1 MYENKISARQLRRM
15 IFIETF
21 GAGALSIPALACYKE
36 QSGFWSLLFYGVFLM
51 GTVAFFIVFS
61 GKIGEGDCVSKT
73 KTKLKFRDFPEVL
86 PQPIK
91 IVYIVRFFINAVAL
105 FYFFGKTIQTVYM
118 PESSFL
124 FIIFPAAIL
133 LWYSMYTTL
142 QKRARFLEIIFP
154 WIITTYFIAVILS
167 FIGIEKAMQ
176 IGSAEGLWQAIFSD
190 NIFRSMGNGYLLLL
204 CSSPIEFL
212 LFLRPAAEERGAET
226 RDRKIEDKDNKKDKN
241 NKNNKED
248 KSNKTI
254 WSIIIAVAG
263 AFLCNILFCF
273 LAFRTLGPTLTSHSE
288 WPVIKMMQLIRMPGG
303 FLERFDI
310 LPIVFWILCMM
321 AVLSG
326 YLYYGWSIFQSQIS
340 HSKRNFL
347 GITIVC
353 LLLFAYTVEKN
364 TFLCTFYLK
373 YKAFVDFP
381 LSLIL
386 PILVCFFKRRKDFNY
401 QEKTK
406 EKIEKDKEDRK
417 NIVEYKEN
425 EKIEENS
432 VAKYKENEK
441 IEENS
446 IAKYKENEKENSI
459 AKYKKKE
466 KLKEN
471 NIVKYKNNKQ
481 AKYFAGITL
490 LIFFP
495 ILFSLT
501 GCQRLTDVEEK
512 NYILSMYVDYP
523 SDEEDA
529 YEFWIAR
536 ANLSEMEEQ
545 SDEIP
550 CQITKIKARNLQQLE
565 EKYLETVPGKNE
577 WNHIYT
583 IFLGSGMAANKTACT
598 RLLKQWDNEW
608 QKSPNALLVL
618 CPETPKKLYKIKNI
632 PAGAAGQEINLLA
645 EQNKEKYSKQIC
657 ETPIDYLRARQRKE
671 DKITLYRV
679 TIENGNLKLRTGE
692 L

>member
-36 QSGFWSLLFYGVFLM
+36 QSGFWSLLFYGIFLM

-73 KTKLKFRDFPEVL
+73 KTKLKFRDFPEAL

-91 IVYIVRFFINAVAL
+91 IVYIIRFFINAVAL

-176 IGSAEGLWQAIFSD
+176 IGNAEGLWQGVFSD

-204 CSSPIEFL
+204 CSSSIEFL
-212 LFLRPAAEERGAET
+212 LFLRPAAEERGIET
-226 RDRKIEDKDNKKDKN
+226 KNRKVEDKDNKEDKN
-241 NKNNKED
+241 NKDNKGD
-248 KSNKTI
+248 KDNKTI

-273 LAFRTLGPTLTSHSE
+273 LAVRTLGPTLISHSE

-347 GITIVC
+347 EITIVC

-401 QEKTK
+401 QEKT
-406 EKIEKDKEDRK
+406 
-417 NIVEYKEN
+417 N
-425 EKIEENS
+425 
-432 VAKYKENEK
+432 
-441 IEENS
+441 
-446 IAKYKENEKENSI
+446 
-459 AKYKKKE
+459 
-466 KLKEN
+466 
-471 NIVKYKNNKQ
+471 KNNKR
-481 AKYFAGITL
+481 AEYFTGI
-490 LIFFP
+490 IFL
-495 ILFSLT
+495 ILFPVIFSLA
-501 GCQRLTDVEEK
+501 GCQRLNDVEEK

-523 SDEEDA
+523 ADEENA
-529 YEFWIAR
+529 YQFWIAR

-583 IFLGSGMAANKTACT
+583 IFLGPGMAANKTACT

-608 QKSPNALLVL
+608 QKSPNVLLVL

-632 PAGAAGQEINLLA
+632 PAGAAGQEVNLLA
-645 EQNKEKYSKQIC
+645 EQNKEKYSEQIC
-657 ETPIDYLRARQRKE
+657 ETPIDYLRTRQRKE

-679 TIENGNLKLRTGE
+679 TIENGNLKVTRGSV
-692 L
+692 